1 MIDQWIFEEEKFND
15 STDVGN
21 AWHVLAEVLDGDG
34 FCIGEPITEAL
45 SMGGFLATVED
56 VAEHSERLAEW
67 THEQVLEAM
76 RDLDDKADL
85 YRLGFYKRNKGL
97 LLQELDQLKAFYKQS
112 ADEKLGIV
120 HYIA

>member
-1 MIDQWIFEEEKFND
+1 
-15 STDVGN
+15 
-21 AWHVLAEVLDGDG
+21 
-34 FCIGEPITEAL
+34 
-45 SMGGFLATVED
+45 MGGFLATVED